1 MRLSYIIQNNDR
13 DFFEK
18 NNHFFLMKHMGSHVL
33 EKRKITAKPVVLRCR
48 RCTFNYI
55 LSEKYSRSQILSYLR
70 QIKLPRFIVTSAWR
84 VGGGGAVK
92 ISFACR
98 RNGKQERWCLW
109 YGRHLKVQQT
119 IMAASRRSHYG
130 AHNLCE
136 LAVNGGVKH
145 RCYSAE
151 Q

>member
-48 RCTFNYI
+48 CCTFNYI
-55 LSEKYSRSQILSYLR
+55 MSEKYSRSQILSYLR

-84 VGGGGAVK
+84 VGGGGGSSQNF
-92 ISFACR
+92 IR
-98 RNGKQERWCLW
+98 LQTERKAGEVVLMVWETLE
-109 YGRHLKVQQT
+109 G
-119 IMAASRRSHYG
+119 AAD
-130 AHNLCE
+130 N
-136 LAVNGGVKH
+136 NGGVEALAL
-145 RCYSAE
+145 RCAQSMRACG
-151 Q
+151 QWRG

>member
-48 RCTFNYI
+48 CCTFNYI
-55 LSEKYSRSQILSYLR
+55 MSEKYSRSQILSYLR

-84 VGGGGAVK
+84 VGGEQSKFHSPGDGTESRRGGA
-92 ISFACR
+92 
-98 RNGKQERWCLW
+98 
-109 YGRHLKVQQT
+109 YGMGDT
-119 IMAASRRSHYG
+119 
-130 AHNLCE
+130 
-136 LAVNGGVKH
+136 
-145 RCYSAE
+145 
-151 Q
+151 